1 MAHES
6 PQHELAKAIVA
17 KWEATSALTT
27 FFSRLYRQG
36 DQYAAS
42 GLTIP
47 YATFQLASRKE
58 YSTTEREYW
67 QHNVEFELFHRTETL
82 AATGLAYIK
91 GIFNDS
97 PIVLTLG
104 NDQRFESCRIEDES
118 NEKDDKSI
126 QRATLA
132 VTIRTSCPV

>member
-17 KWEATSALTT
+17 KWAATSALTT
-27 FFSRLYRQG
+27 FFTRLYRQG
-36 DQYAAS
+36 DQYAVS

-47 YATFQLASRKE
+47 YAIFQLASRKE

-67 QHNVEFELFHRTETL
+67 ATNVEFEVYHRTETL
-82 AATGLAYIK
+82 AATGLTHIK

-97 PIVLTLG
+97 PIVLTLS
-104 NDQRFESCRIEDES
+104 NSQRFESCRIDDES
-118 NEKDDKSI
+118 NVKDDKSI

-132 VTIRTSCPV
+132 MTIRTSCPV